1 LELGVLRLIVDEI
14 GCVVKEVEDVGL
26 FEDEIEQKGKMII
39 NRIVFQLDTII
50 FFVPLLFYRNE
61 LTPRF

>member
-1 LELGVLRLIVDEI
+1 MVVDEI
-14 GCVVKEVEDVGL
+14 GCVVEEVEDVGL

-50 FFVPLLFYRNE
+50 FFVPPFLCLFFQFFLLFE
-61 LTPRF
+61 